1 MLDVRCSHV
10 SRSVWLEDE
19 AVLAVE
25 VREVIVGDGAVLT
38 CCGGKDEA
46 VRGRGGPW
54 MPTCRGRRLVG
65 PRIFGDL
72 PIFRWIVVVVG
83 RRAGGIL
90 RF

>member
-1 MLDVRCSHV
+1 M
-10 SRSVWLEDE
+10 SRTVVVVVVVV
-19 AVLAVE
+19 AVPADFHAS
-25 VREVIVGDGAVLT
+25 RQKSSKP
-38 CCGGKDEA
+38 GGKDEA